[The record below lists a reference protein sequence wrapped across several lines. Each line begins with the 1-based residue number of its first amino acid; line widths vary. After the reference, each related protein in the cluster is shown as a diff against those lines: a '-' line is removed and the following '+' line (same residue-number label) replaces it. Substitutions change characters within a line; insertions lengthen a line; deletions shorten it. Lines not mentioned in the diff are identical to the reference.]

1 MENEF
6 NQSSLNADS
15 LVQINEADLIRA
27 QQFMSRA
34 ARVEAA
40 NQAELEAAEP
50 QEQPQAEEQP
60 TFLSETGAAL
70 AGGAAQ
76 AVESIGGFAE
86 LTGDTLKT
94 GLNALIG
101 RPVDSSQNPFSN
113 DYEAGDASWLD
124 IPDEW
129 VPENKTGLGKF
140 TRGLVEFGLLTAA
153 TGGVGGTVGGG
164 LRLGARGLA
173 AARAAGVGAKGIRTI
188 KFVGKGAKI
197 AGEGA
202 FAELISDSSE
212 DANLMNLVEDNVP
225 WMSTWVSNA
234 LAVDDEDNPWLARI
248 KTVAVGA
255 GMNGAAHTITG
266 FVKGRVAAIRAKS
279 AGASVDEANEIGN
292 KTMANYMDDANVRDD
307 EAFKEMA
314 DDRYASGRGVS
325 TKDNREEY
333 LKKHLSADEYKAYKK
348 QADDNS
354 EQVLAEV
361 EEQLAAAKEAKDTTL
376 SRRLNKTKKQLE
388 KQISERVDY
397 DTIADQRGAGMGDV
411 FDPNTNQST
420 EQAMEAL
427 GREPDEFVN
436 PEKFNATEKATFSKE
451 VDPIKQNLKESVSDL
466 KAGGDGKS
474 PTFWA
479 TESALAKMSRGDKN
493 IHDYIVEVAD
503 DLAKEAFKLPEN
515 TLDYKE
521 VQQLIIRQ
529 ANELT
534 SMIEEGG
541 DIAARFA
548 DYFKNNAKDAR
559 VYIDNG
565 REIVT
570 ASPAQKAALQLT
582 INTLAK
588 KAQGIATGAIQ
599 LGDDVSIYRQ
609 ADSVFDAMKV
619 ALIEHKKMGYMWGL
633 DGRYQQVGMIPKQV
647 AEVTQAKL
655 AKVTA
660 EVDEYIEEL
669 KRLEKTGRV
678 QELKDLLEIQAL
690 TSNVRI
696 LEHIHDFIRA
706 KLFGG
711 QVNGVEIRGEW
722 RKQLQGHFYN
732 SILSAPLTPIK
743 AITGTN
749 FISMLRPIQAYFG
762 ATMRGSREEAIIAA
776 AQIDAI
782 GRSLGESFQMFKH
795 NWDQGFNRKALSYD
809 MKYDVGADLAEWQKL
824 HTYVERYGT
833 DAEKLA
839 YRMLDMSVKWNT
851 NPFVKYSQNAMGAG
865 DAFART
871 VIGRMEM
878 RARAARKLIDE
889 GKDLNDIKKLSLQYE
904 ENFRNEIFSKN
915 AEGRYVV
922 TDAAAKMA
930 GDEAAMTRA
939 LQGNLAGLEKVSD
952 IKFMKAFFPFVRT
965 GFNALEIAFEHT
977 PAQRLMTR
985 RNDIMKGV
993 NLEKYGIRPED
1004 LGQAQALLQGR
1015 EAMGTVII
1023 GMATVAAISGNMTG
1037 DPPMDKETRDLMKN
1051 RKIPF
1056 NSFKIPG
1063 TETYFSYNNIEP
1075 FNTLFAM
1082 TANVVQNAT
1091 VLGEDWT
1098 ENWMKKIIFL
1108 AGSVIVDKSMLSGV
1122 EDLARL
1128 MNPETSQ
1135 DLLERTGSRYIRSH
1149 LPMAG
1154 MMKSL
1159 GDVVDV
1165 VQKEAELLGQM
1176 LIKND
1181 VLVKG
1186 ILPPKYDILSKD
1198 RSGKELTYGPENP
1211 LMRIFNELSPIPITF
1226 ADDDPVKQTL
1236 LETRYNLPQ
1245 DLSTY
1250 REEPLNAFE
1259 MSQVQKYMSTGSLRA
1274 ELEALF
1280 NSRKWKS
1287 EFEDYKNGKNFNSA
1301 NDIKLTKQGWY
1312 QDIQAIFKDA
1322 KEQAV
1327 AEFLYNNPEYR
1338 QRVEDRKIKSAL
1350 SRSGQYAELEKF
1362 MQQTGK

>member
-1 MENEF
+1 MENEL

-27 QQFMSRA
+27 QEFMSRA

-40 NQAELEAAEP
+40 NQAELEAAQP
-50 QEQPQAEEQP
+50 QEQPQAEQQP

-279 AGASVDEANEIGN
+279 AGASVDEANEVGN
-292 KTMANYMDDANVRDD
+292 KVMSDYMDDANVRDD

-314 DDRYASGRGVS
+314 KDRYASGRGVKI
-325 TKDNREEY
+325 KD
-333 LKKHLSADEYKAYKK
+333 D
-348 QADDNS
+348 
-354 EQVLAEV
+354 
-361 EEQLAAAKEAKDTTL
+361 
-376 SRRLNKTKKQLE
+376 LE
-388 KQISERVDY
+388 
-397 DTIADQRGAGMGDV
+397 
-411 FDPNTNQST
+411 
-420 EQAMEAL
+420 EAL

-474 PTFWA
+474 STFWA

-503 DLAKEAFKLPEN
+503 DLTKEAFKLPEN
-515 TLDYKE
+515 TLDYTE

-588 KAQGIATGAIQ
+588 KAQGIATGAIH

-690 TSNVRI
+690 TSNVRT

-749 FISMLRPIQAYFG
+749 FISMLRPLQAYFG
-762 ATMRGSREEAIIAA
+762 ATLRGSREEAVIAA

-795 NWDQGFNRKALSYD
+795 NWDQGLNRKALSYD

-833 DAEKLA
+833 DAEKLG

-985 RNDIMKGV
+985 RNDIMKGI

-1023 GMATVAAISGNMTG
+1023 GMATVAALSGNMTG

-1051 RKIPF
+1051 KKIPF

-1098 ENWMKKIIFL
+1098 ENWVKKIIFL

-1154 MMKSL
+1154 MMKSA
-1159 GDVVDV
+1159 GDVFDV
-1165 VQKEAELLGQM
+1165 VQKEAQLLGEM

-1198 RSGKELTYGPENP
+1198 RSGKELTYGPEHP

-1250 REEPLNAFE
+1250 RDEPLNSFE
-1259 MSQVQKYMSTGSLRA
+1259 MSQVQKYMSTGPLRA

-1287 EFEDYKNGKNFNSA
+1287 EFETYRNGKNFSSA

-1312 QDIQAIFKDA
+1312 QDIQAVFRDS

-1350 SRSGQYAELEKF
+1350 GRSGQYAELERF
-1362 MQQTGK
+1362 MRQTGK